1 MKVECTPSD
10 MLVTLSF
17 GQVSPNL
24 LNFFASVY
32 FLFWSHSPTGS
43 KVQFLGNFRKNL
55 GLLGKESCFGEA
67 LYSIRFRLVNGKVSS
82 WHI

>member
-32 FLFWSHSPTGS
+32 FLFLSHSQAGS
-43 KVQFLGNFRKNL
+43 KVQFSGNFRQK